1 MNGRSGDARGDDTV
15 QVGGRVDGC
24 VDRRAWFA
32 VSAVALGIFALM
44 TTELLPVGL
53 LTFVSADLSVSDGT
67 AGLMVTVP
75 GVVAAATAPT
85 VAVLLGRVDRRTL
98 LAAFV
103 ALMAAAN
110 VACALAEHF
119 ALVLAARAL
128 VGVSIGGFWA
138 IAGGLAPRLVPE
150 RHVPRATAV
159 VFGGVSSASVIGV
172 PVGTLVGDLAGWRAA
187 FLTVAALGGLAL
199 VLLLVLLP
207 PVPARAVPRLSDL
220 PSLLVGHGGVRTG
233 VLLALLLVTG
243 QFTAYTFVRP
253 LLTDVAGI
261 DATLTGGLLLVYGVA
276 GIVGNFVAGS
286 GRDVRRTLFVAT
298 VGLTAALGVFGLAG
312 GVPIA
317 AVAAL
322 VVWGL
327 AYGGVSVGLQT
338 WMLRHASEVPEA
350 ATALLVCAFNLS
362 IALGALVGGLVADA
376 LAVAAIPW
384 VAGALIV
391 LAGVVLAG
399 FRASS
404 RRS

>member
-1 MNGRSGDARGDDTV
+1 MNGRSGDVRGDDTG
-15 QVGGRVDGC
+15 QVDGR

-53 LTFVSADLSVSDGT
+53 LTAVGADLSVTDGT

-75 GVVAAATAPT
+75 GFVAAATAPT
-85 VAVLLGRVDRRTL
+85 AAVLLGRVDRRTL
-98 LAAFV
+98 LAVFV

-119 ALVLAARAL
+119 ALVLAARAV
-128 VGVSIGGFWA
+128 VGVSIGGFWS

-150 RHVPRATAV
+150 RHVPHATAV
-159 VFGGVSSASVIGV
+159 VFGGVSSASVVGV
-172 PVGTLVGDLAGWRAA
+172 PLGTLIGDLAGWRAA
-187 FLTVAALGGLAL
+187 FLSVAALGVAAL
-199 VLLLVLLP
+199 VLLVVLLP
-207 PVPARAVPRLSDL
+207 PVPARASTRLADL
-220 PSLLVGHGGVRTG
+220 PSLLVGHRGVRTG

-286 GRDVRRTLFVAT
+286 GRDVRRTLFTAT

-338 WMLRHASEVPEA
+338 WMLRHASDVPEA

-362 IALGALVGGLVADA
+362 IALGALVGGLVADTV
-376 LAVAAIPW
+376 AVAAIPW
-384 VAGALIV
+384 VAGALILLAGAV
-391 LAGVVLAG
+391 LAE
-399 FRASS
+399 FRTSNPQ
-404 RRS
+404 RS